1 MKTVLVKPARLFL
14 RLFYRKKWLGGK
26 WFEKSRAGYFWALRS
41 LLTHLLRG
49 QPWPVSRYNI
59 VQNPKRLFIDP
70 SSLNCLQGRGCYF
83 QNQRADIIIGRDV
96 YIANNVGLIT
106 ENHDPGNLDLHLP
119 GRDVVIGDRCWI
131 GMNSVLLPGV
141 VLGEGT
147 VVGAGAVVTKPF
159 PRGHCVIAGNPARVI
174 RELSPDGETKP

>member
-1 MKTVLVKPARLFL
+1 MKNTLMKPLRLFL
-14 RLFYRKKWLGGK
+14 RLFYRKEWLGGK
-26 WFEKSRAGYFWALRS
+26 WFEKSRAGYLWALRS
-41 LLTHLLRG
+41 LLSHLLRG

-59 VQNPKRLFIDP
+59 VQNPKRLLIDP

-83 QNQRADIIIGRDV
+83 QNQRADIVIGRDV

-106 ENHDPGNLDLHLP
+106 ENHDPNDLDAHLP
-119 GRDVVIGDRCWI
+119 GKDVVIGDRCWI
-131 GMNSVLLPGV
+131 GMNCVLLPGV

-159 PRGHCVIAGNPARVI
+159 PQGRCVIAGNPARII
-174 RELSPDGETKP
+174 RQTERGKETEA